1 MPKYDTVKDDAS
13 LNRAAEA
20 LTANGFTVRIVA
32 NGEEAKQAALKL
44 LPKGEE
50 VLTVTSRTLDQTGL
64 TPAINESGDYD
75 AVRPKLNALMG
86 DPSKKEQQRKLG
98 AAPTHVIGSVH
109 ALTEDGRV
117 LIASNTGSQ
126 LPAYLYGAGHVVWVV
141 GGQKIT
147 KDMDDAL
154 NRLEQHVVPLENER
168 SKQAYGAPTNVSK
181 LAMVNKE
188 IQPGR
193 IDIIIAKEALGF

>member
-1 MPKYDTVKDDAS
+1 MTEYDTVKDDAS

-20 LTANGFTVRIVA
+20 LTANGFNVRIVA
-32 NGEEAKQAALKL
+32 NGEEAKQAALEL

-50 VLTVTSRTLDQTGL
+50 VMSVTSRTLDQIGL

-86 DPSKKEQQRKLG
+86 DPSKKEEQRKLG
-98 AAPTHVIGSVH
+98 TAPTHVVGSVH

-154 NRLEQHVVPLENER
+154 LRLEQHVVPLENER